1 MRLCV
6 RAPRIL
12 ILSMP
17 VTVGCAKPANIR
29 DFLRIQNFNMAHTQ
43 DSMTPIERRASIGL
57 AGIYGLRM
65 LGLFIILPILA
76 LYASERLPGGEN
88 HLLIGIALGAYG
100 LTQAVLQI
108 PAGWM
113 SDRYGRKPVIY
124 AGLILFA
131 IGSFIAAFA
140 DNIYWVIAGR
150 AIQGAGAINAAVMA
164 LTADLTREEVRTKA
178 MAMIG
183 ITIGITFSISLVLAP
198 MLYQVIDVPG
208 IFALT
213 GVLALLSILVVAYLI
228 PNPAITRFHSSS
240 GASSKQFGDVL
251 RNKDLLRLN
260 FGIFSLHAIL
270 MSVFM
275 QVPFVLKKNGLEVAQ
290 HWQVYLPVMLL
301 AFILM
306 VPPIIVAEKRSKMKQ
321 VFIGSIAL
329 AAIGQLS
336 LMLMQGSIWGVAWSL
351 LLFFIAFNVLEATLP
366 SMISKI
372 APLATK
378 GTAMGIYSS
387 VQFLGAFFGAVAGG
401 FLMQNF
407 GGNAV
412 FAFAIGLLLLW
423 LAVARTMRPPAAVR
437 TKMYPLPNMDASAG
451 AVLQQRL
458 SQLQGVREVLV
469 APDECMACLKVEMGG
484 FDEVGVHNLVKGE

>member
-1 MRLCV
+1 
-6 RAPRIL
+6 
-12 ILSMP
+12 
-17 VTVGCAKPANIR
+17 
-29 DFLRIQNFNMAHTQ
+29 
-43 DSMTPIERRASIGL
+43 MTPIERRASMGL
-57 AGIYGLRM
+57 AAIYGLRM

-88 HLLIGIALGAYG
+88 PLLIGIALGAYG

-124 AGLILFA
+124 AGLLLFA
-131 IGSFIAAFA
+131 IGSFLAASA
-140 DNIYWVIAGR
+140 ENIYWIIAGR

-198 MLYQVIDVPG
+198 VLYQAIDVPG
-208 IFALT
+208 IFVLT
-213 GVLALLSILVVAYLI
+213 GALALLAVLFVAYLI
-228 PNPAITRFHSSS
+228 PNPAITRFHSGS
-240 GASSKQFGDVL
+240 GASRKQFGEVL
-251 RNKDLLRLN
+251 RNRDLLRLD

-275 QVPFVLKKNGLEVAQ
+275 QVPFVLKNNGLDVAR

-301 AFILM
+301 AFVLM
-306 VPPIIVAEKRSKMKQ
+306 VPPIIVAEKKAKMKQ

-329 AAIGQLS
+329 ATCGQLS
-336 LMLMQGSIWGVAWSL
+336 LMLTQGSIWGVVFSL
-351 LLFFIAFNVLEATLP
+351 LLFFVAFNVLEATLP

-372 APLATK
+372 APLAAK

-387 VQFLGAFFGAVAGG
+387 VQFLGAFSGAFAGG
-401 FLMQNF
+401 FLLQNF
-407 GGNAV
+407 GGDAV
-412 FAFAIGLLLLW
+412 FAFAAGLLLLW
-423 LAVARTMRPPAAVR
+423 LLVASTMNPPAAVR
-437 TKMYPLPNMDASAG
+437 TKMYPLSDMDAKAG
-451 AVLQQRL
+451 AALQQRL
-458 SQLQGVREVLV
+458 SQLPGVREALV
-469 APDECMACLKVEMGG
+469 VPDERMACLKVDMSG
-484 FDEVGVHNLVKGE
+484 FDEAGVHHLVKGE

>member
-1 MRLCV
+1 MEH
-6 RAPRIL
+6 
-12 ILSMP
+12 
-17 VTVGCAKPANIR
+17 KP
-29 DFLRIQNFNMAHTQ
+29 
-43 DSMTPIERRASIGL
+43 DSMTQLERRASMGL

-65 LGLFIILPILA
+65 LGLFIILPVFA
-76 LYASERLPGGEN
+76 LYAAERLPGGEN
-88 HLLIGIALGAYG
+88 HILIGIALGAYG

-108 PAGWM
+108 PAGWI
-113 SDRYGRKPVIY
+113 SDHYGRKPVIY
-124 AGLILFA
+124 AGLLLFA
-131 IGSFIAAFA
+131 IGSFIAASA

-198 MLYQVIDVPG
+198 MLYQAIDVPG

-213 GVLALLSILVVAYLI
+213 GVLALLAMLFVAFII
-228 PNPAITRFHSSS
+228 PNPAITRFHSGS
-240 GASSKQFGDVL
+240 GASSKRFGDVL
-251 RNKDLLRLN
+251 RNMDLLRLD

-275 QVPFVLKKNGLEVAQ
+275 QVPFVLKTNGLEIAQ

-301 AFILM
+301 ALVLM
-306 VPPIIVAEKRSKMKQ
+306 VPPIIVAEKKAKMKQ
-321 VFIGSIAL
+321 VFMGAIAL
-329 AAIGQLS
+329 AALGQLS
-336 LMLMQGSIWGVAWSL
+336 LMLMQNSVWGVMLSL
-351 LLFFIAFNVLEATLP
+351 LLFFTAFNVLEATLP

-372 APLATK
+372 APLAAK

-387 VQFLGAFFGAVAGG
+387 VQFLGAFLGAIVGG
-401 FLMQNF
+401 FLMQYY

-412 FAFAIGLLLLW
+412 FAFAVGLLLLW
-423 LAVARTMRPPAAVR
+423 LLVASTMQPPAAVR
-437 TKMYPLPNMDASAG
+437 TKMYPLPKMDGRAG

-458 SQLQGVREVLV
+458 ALLNGVREVMV
-469 APDECMACLKVEMGG
+469 VPAEGMACLKVDMSG
-484 FDEVGVHNLVKGE
+484 FDEIAVENLVKGE